1 MGRTQPL
8 EMVGVSMVPDPT
20 YPEWKDSETPATWLG
35 LCRVEV
41 FGPSSCPSK
50 DPRGLLEAG
59 NWSLAVI
66 WGLQGERCGGCR
78 GSAVGEVALSALSL
92 APLSRLWNSSSDLA
106 PDWPRKKL
114 GEN

>member
-8 EMVGVSMVPDPT
+8 EMVRVSMGPDLT
-20 YPEWKDSETPATWLG
+20 YPGWKDSEAPATWLG

-66 WGLQGERCGGCR
+66 WGLQGERCGGG
-78 GSAVGEVALSALSL
+78 GSLSIKPGSTQPAVEFLL
-92 APLSRLWNSSSDLA
+92 
-106 PDWPRKKL
+106 
-114 GEN
+114 